1 LHAPLPADPHDDDGR
16 AARRRAVDGR
26 HRHGLGAAP
35 TARLHHRGRLD
46 AVADPD
52 PLHHAGGLSLP
63 RQARRVAH
71 PAAAG
76 RLRNIP
82 APRRG
87 RNEDCIMNPFD
98 KVTTGM
104 TAEKVVVVTPEMTVG
119 HVVPGM
125 PAVYGTPM
133 MILHMEM
140 ASGSAIQPF
149 LPVGYVSVGM
159 MVNIRHL
166 AATPIGRTV
175 RAIARAVGVEA
186 KSILFEVEAW
196 DGDRKI
202 GDGTHRRG
210 IVNVA
215 EFERRFGV

>member
-1 LHAPLPADPHDDDGR
+1 
-16 AARRRAVDGR
+16 
-26 HRHGLGAAP
+26 
-35 TARLHHRGRLD
+35 
-46 AVADPD
+46 
-52 PLHHAGGLSLP
+52 
-63 RQARRVAH
+63 
-71 PAAAG
+71 
-76 RLRNIP
+76 
-82 APRRG
+82 
-87 RNEDCIMNPFD
+87 MNPFD
-98 KVTTGM
+98 KVTTG
-104 TAEKVVVVTPEMTVG
+104 MTVG

-215 EFERRFGV
+215 EFERRFGVTKPEAAVT